1 MQWKVVRRARN
12 ASATLGWAG
21 IPRAKRNV
29 CQGRASITF
38 EKSVMEGEGAGAGAG
53 VASQV
58 I

>member
-21 IPRAKRNV
+21 ILRRI

-38 EKSVMEGEGAGAGAG
+38 EKSVMEGEGAGAG
-53 VASQV
+53 VASRVNV